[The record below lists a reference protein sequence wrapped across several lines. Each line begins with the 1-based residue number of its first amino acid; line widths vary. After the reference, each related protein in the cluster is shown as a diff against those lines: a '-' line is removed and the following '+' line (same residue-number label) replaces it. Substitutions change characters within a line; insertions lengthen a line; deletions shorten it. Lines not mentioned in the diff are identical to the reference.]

1 MGDHIGVV
9 LLAAKIAV
17 GYPLT
22 WADPAYYI
30 KDCQIFSLNALPEIK
45 SWTDSNLYL
54 RYVRS
59 DAKTGLSLA

>member
-1 MGDHIGVV
+1 MIVGDHLGVV

-30 KDCQIFSLNALPEIK
+30 KDCQI
-45 SWTDSNLYL
+45 
-54 RYVRS
+54 S
-59 DAKTGLSLA
+59 DAQ